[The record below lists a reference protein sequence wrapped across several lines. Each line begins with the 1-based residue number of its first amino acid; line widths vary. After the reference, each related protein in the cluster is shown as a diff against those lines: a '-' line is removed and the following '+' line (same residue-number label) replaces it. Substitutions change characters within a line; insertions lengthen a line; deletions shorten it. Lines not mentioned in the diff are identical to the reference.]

1 VRALP
6 LEGGL
11 NLVVLFAAWCP
22 PCRIEMPRLQR
33 LADEHAASGLRAL
46 GIAVHIPE
54 DLEREAVRRF
64 LGEARIT
71 FPTFLVDDAAYEA
84 LDSLARSTAGPGLVL
99 PTVFVVDRERRV
111 LAVHRGRDVE
121 ALPATVKTL
130 LVPAST
136 EGGR

>member
-1 VRALP
+1 
-6 LEGGL
+6 
-11 NLVVLFAAWCP
+11 
-22 PCRIEMPRLQR
+22 MPRLQR
-33 LADEHAASGLRAL
+33 LADERAASDVRAV

-71 FPTFLVDDAAYEA
+71 FPTYLVDDAAYQE
-84 LDSLARSTAGPGLVL
+84 LESLARSTGGSGLVL

-121 ALPATVKTL
+121 ALPATVNAL
-130 LVPAST
+130 LDPAS
-136 EGGR
+136 GPGRR